1 MILTSPIFKYQT
13 KNINDSN
20 GNSQNAVVLHY
31 KVTHVRARR
40 GTEERIVPERLERES
55 PEEPGD
61 AVVVGRMMRLRML
74 RAVVDEHGDGRMISL
89 SLSLASTL

>member
-1 MILTSPIFKYQT
+1 M
-13 KNINDSN
+13 
-20 GNSQNAVVLHY
+20 
-31 KVTHVRARR
+31 
-40 GTEERIVPERLERES
+40 LEGES